1 LQRGATKQVK
11 GGRVVVKQIGSAGY
25 ESVMAIKD
33 QYPLGA
39 VAACVELTDELGP
52 AEDMAGSWILYR
64 ARMRVPGLRMPN
76 FKPFVTLGILMRV
89 GKSRS
94 DRRAYYRMVDPEGS
108 KQALLDLGV
117 PFQARAVAAAT

>member
-1 LQRGATKQVK
+1 VK
-11 GGRVVVKQIGSAGY
+11 GGSFVVKQIGSVGY

-33 QYPLGA
+33 HYPLGA
-39 VAACVELTDELGP
+39 VAVCVELADELGH
-52 AEDMAGSWILYR
+52 AADMAGSWILYR

-89 GKSRS
+89 GAGRGG
-94 DRRAYYRMVDPEGS
+94 RRAYYRMVDPEGS

-117 PFQARAVAAAT
+117 PFQARTVAAAP

>member
-1 LQRGATKQVK
+1 M
-11 GGRVVVKQIGSAGY
+11 KQIGSAGY

-39 VAACVELTDELGP
+39 VAACVELADELGP

-94 DRRAYYRMVDPEGS
+94 GRRAYYRMVDPEGS